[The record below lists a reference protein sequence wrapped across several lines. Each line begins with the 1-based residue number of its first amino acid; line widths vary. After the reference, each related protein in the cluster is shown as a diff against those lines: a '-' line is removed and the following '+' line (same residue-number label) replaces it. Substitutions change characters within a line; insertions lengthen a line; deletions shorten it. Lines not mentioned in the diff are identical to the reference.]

1 VIAVPQ
7 LVGLGCAVLA
17 VACLDALLK
26 RTRIGRGLR
35 TIAEDAET
43 AVLLGVPVERVVPVV
58 FIVGGLFTALSGF
71 LFAVNYQQAS
81 PFMGEEVALKG
92 IAAGGR
98 RHGQHLGRPRRPP
111 RPGQAISLPVRR
123 PLSRHRRLRAVSC
136 FPFFAPHR
144 DSRRRHPPAEDLM
157 SGYLES
163 VLVLLAINTI
173 LAYGAFLP
181 MVAGQL
187 NLGVAAFVAIGAYG
201 GGYLSQTYG
210 VHPALAALVA
220 VAVSG
225 AIGWIVAFP
234 ILRTRGIYL
243 ALATFALNQVV
254 QGTILNMNVVG
265 GASGYPV
272 PAHIGFPVVAAFAI
286 VVVLVVAALFHTRFG
301 ISVTAVSDDER
312 VADLMGL
319 SVRGLQSAAFTAG
332 AALAGLGGALYAH
345 HFNYIEVQNYG
356 VMFSIYVVM
365 FVLLGGTQTVYG
377 PLLGAAVFT
386 LLPELLRGSAS
397 WRYVIFACL
406 IIGIMSLRPQGVVS
420 RWFWK

>member
-1 VIAVPQ
+1 
-7 LVGLGCAVLA
+7 
-17 VACLDALLK
+17 
-26 RTRIGRGLR
+26 
-35 TIAEDAET
+35 
-43 AVLLGVPVERVVPVV
+43 
-58 FIVGGLFTALSGF
+58 
-71 LFAVNYQQAS
+71 
-81 PFMGEEVALKG
+81 
-92 IAAGGR
+92 
-98 RHGQHLGRPRRPP
+98 
-111 RPGQAISLPVRR
+111 
-123 PLSRHRRLRAVSC
+123 
-136 FPFFAPHR
+136 
-144 DSRRRHPPAEDLM
+144 M

-187 NLGVAAFVAIGAYG
+187 NLGVAAFVAIGAYS

-210 VHPALAALVA
+210 VHPVIAALAA

-286 VVVLVVAALFHTRFG
+286 AAVLIVVALFHTRFG
-301 ISVTAVSDDER
+301 ISVTAVSDDEH

>member
-1 VIAVPQ
+1 
-7 LVGLGCAVLA
+7 
-17 VACLDALLK
+17 
-26 RTRIGRGLR
+26 
-35 TIAEDAET
+35 
-43 AVLLGVPVERVVPVV
+43 
-58 FIVGGLFTALSGF
+58 
-71 LFAVNYQQAS
+71 
-81 PFMGEEVALKG
+81 
-92 IAAGGR
+92 
-98 RHGQHLGRPRRPP
+98 
-111 RPGQAISLPVRR
+111 
-123 PLSRHRRLRAVSC
+123 
-136 FPFFAPHR
+136 
-144 DSRRRHPPAEDLM
+144 M

-187 NLGVAAFVAIGAYG
+187 NLGVAAFVAIGAYS

-210 VHPALAALVA
+210 VHPVLAALAA

-272 PAHIGFPVVAAFAI
+272 PAHIAFPVVAAFAI
-286 VVVLVVAALFHTRFG
+286 AVVLIVVALFHTRFG
-301 ISVTAVSDDER
+301 ISLTAVSDDER

>member
-1 VIAVPQ
+1 
-7 LVGLGCAVLA
+7 
-17 VACLDALLK
+17 
-26 RTRIGRGLR
+26 
-35 TIAEDAET
+35 
-43 AVLLGVPVERVVPVV
+43 
-58 FIVGGLFTALSGF
+58 
-71 LFAVNYQQAS
+71 
-81 PFMGEEVALKG
+81 
-92 IAAGGR
+92 
-98 RHGQHLGRPRRPP
+98 
-111 RPGQAISLPVRR
+111 
-123 PLSRHRRLRAVSC
+123 
-136 FPFFAPHR
+136 
-144 DSRRRHPPAEDLM
+144 M

-187 NLGVAAFVAIGAYG
+187 NLGVAAFVAIGAYTG
-201 GGYLSQTYG
+201 GFVSQTYG
-210 VHPALAALVA
+210 VHPILAAFVA
-220 VAVSG
+220 VTISG
-225 AIGWIVAFP
+225 LIGWIVAFP

-286 VVVLVVAALFHTRFG
+286 AVVLIVVALFHTRFG

-356 VMFSIYVVM
+356 VLFSIYVVM

>member
-1 VIAVPQ
+1 
-7 LVGLGCAVLA
+7 
-17 VACLDALLK
+17 
-26 RTRIGRGLR
+26 
-35 TIAEDAET
+35 
-43 AVLLGVPVERVVPVV
+43 
-58 FIVGGLFTALSGF
+58 
-71 LFAVNYQQAS
+71 
-81 PFMGEEVALKG
+81 
-92 IAAGGR
+92 
-98 RHGQHLGRPRRPP
+98 
-111 RPGQAISLPVRR
+111 
-123 PLSRHRRLRAVSC
+123 
-136 FPFFAPHR
+136 
-144 DSRRRHPPAEDLM
+144 M